1 MSTSFDVRF
10 TDSSGAKLKPLT
22 VIRLS
27 KSISLPDIKNDKA
40 EEKKHFLQNFN
51 HLYVA
56 AQLNSV
62 DIL

>member
-1 MSTSFDVRF
+1 M
-10 TDSSGAKLKPLT
+10 K
-22 VIRLS
+22 
-27 KSISLPDIKNDKA
+27 KA

-51 HLYVA
+51 HLYLA

>member
-10 TDSSGAKLKPLT
+10 TDSSGAKLS
-22 VIRLS
+22 LS
-27 KSISLPDIKNDKA
+27 QLLGYPSQFLYQTLKMKEA

-51 HLYVA
+51 HLYLA